1 MEGWMDEWMDGR
13 EWAVQEDDKVV
24 PEKDHPVG
32 RSPSLLVPVVSSRNL
47 TSNNDVCLHS
57 HHHLVLARR
66 RRRLLLCCR
75 IKLFNFNSVL
85 QELCRGVFSDPCL
98 SLSLSFVHLS
108 VCPCFQHPRQELCK
122 AQDIYYP
129 LQCPQSSHY
138 KLYGTSSLQ
147 GVRDCFDIEGIL
159 A

>member
-32 RSPSLLVPVVSSRNL
+32 RSPSLLVLDVSSRNL

-85 QELCRGVFSDPCL
+85 QELCRGVFSDPCRSPAVL
-98 SLSLSFVHLS
+98 RPFIRLS
-108 VCPCFQHPRQELCK
+108 VLPASE
-122 AQDIYYP
+122 AGAM
-129 LQCPQSSHY
+129 QSTGYLLS
-138 KLYGTSSLQ
+138 TTMST
-147 GVRDCFDIEGIL
+147 I
-159 A
+159 